1 MRHAIPPLRGAK
13 ARRFG
18 RDDGVVKGETVVR
31 LVALALALLLHAL
44 PAHAAITPDE
54 ILADPALEERARGIT
69 KQLRCLVCQ
78 NQSIDDSNA
87 PLARDLRMLVRE
99 RLKAGDSDGA
109 TLNFVV
115 ARYGDFVLL
124 RPPVKATTWLLWF
137 GPALLLLAGVAFLWM
152 RTRQRRVAPAAPAPL
167 DAAEEK
173 KLAELMSRSAPGKEA
188 AP

>member
-1 MRHAIPPLRGAK
+1 VGRGA
-13 ARRFG
+13 AAG
-18 RDDGVVKGETVVR
+18 GG
-31 LVALALALLLHAL
+31 ALRAFVLLIALLLLAI
-44 PAHAAITPDE
+44 PARAAITPDE
-54 ILADPALEERARGIT
+54 ILSDPALEERARGIT

-87 PLARDLRMLVRE
+87 PLARDLRLLVRE
-99 RLKAGDSDGA
+99 RLKAGDSDSA
-109 TLNFVV
+109 ALAFVV

-137 GPALLLLAGVAFLWM
+137 GPALLLIAGVIFLWM
-152 RTRQRRVAPAAPAPL
+152 RARQRRVAPAAPAPL

-173 KLAELMSRSAPGKEA
+173 KLAELMGRSAPGKEA